1 MIDKSNGLL
10 DKFIDN
16 INNSNRYI
24 KIILILLIVL
34 LTATYPMMDYAI
46 AEEVTVNDISIDGDE
61 TNNFE
66 TREKT
71 VGDFLEE
78 QGVIIGEKDVVR
90 PGLDAPIID
99 GMDIEIRRGF
109 DIRISYKGVIGDYN
123 GIPGTV
129 GETLAINGISYDE
142 DDVVSPDV
150 SEAMTRDT
158 KIAVKVV
165 STEEIVATEKI
176 KFKTKIDYDDTIDVG
191 ITKTT
196 QEGVDGEKE
205 VKYLVTYEDDEEVS
219 REAVSETIIKE
230 AVNEVMVV
238 GTKGAYAMP
247 SGGGGTIAGYTYTKM
262 YDNVKAYA
270 YYMGEHAVAASGKL
284 AKRGTCAVDPKI
296 IPLGTKLYIEGYGY
310 AVANDT
316 GGDIIGKT
324 VDLYMSSKQECYN
337 WGVRYVKVY
346 VLE

>member
-1 MIDKSNGLL
+1 
-10 DKFIDN
+10 
-16 INNSNRYI
+16 
-24 KIILILLIVL
+24 
-34 LTATYPMMDYAI
+34 MM
-46 AEEVTVNDISIDGDE
+46 TQS
-61 TNNFE
+61 
-66 TREKT
+66 
-71 VGDFLEE
+71 
-78 QGVIIGEKDVVR
+78 
-90 PGLDAPIID
+90 
-99 GMDIEIRRGF
+99 MW
-109 DIRISYKGVIGDYN
+109 
-123 GIPGTV
+123 
-129 GETLAINGISYDE
+129 
-142 DDVVSPDV
+142 
-150 SEAMTRDT
+150 
-158 KIAVKVV
+158 
-165 STEEIVATEKI
+165 
-176 KFKTKIDYDDTIDVG
+176 G

-310 AVANDT
+310 AIANDT

-324 VDLYMSSKQECYN
+324 VDLYMSSTKECYN